1 MFCDEYCDK
10 VHVINAVSILL
21 PAENHTNRKRVTAIA
36 RGAEIGLHLNAQQ
49 AFAVLGK
56 EVVGKAVA
64 VGLGDSDAVAG
75 GAVHESQFG
84 QFSHA
89 FAAETA
95 GGDVSP
101 A

>member
-1 MFCDEYCDK
+1 MGVF
-10 VHVINAVSILL
+10 
-21 PAENHTNRKRVTAIA
+21 TNRRNHGDFIGRPLQHDPNFSVQRPTFLRGCFSFCRVIA
-36 RGAEIGLHLNAQQ
+36 EDVIL
-49 AFAVLGK
+49 K
-56 EVVGKAVA
+56 TVA

-75 GAVHESQFG
+75 GAVYESQFG

-95 GGDVSP
+95 GGDVNP

>member
-1 MFCDEYCDK
+1 MIAED
-10 VHVINAVSILL
+10 VILK
-21 PAENHTNRKRVTAIA
+21 T
-36 RGAEIGLHLNAQQ
+36 
-49 AFAVLGK
+49 
-56 EVVGKAVA
+56 VA

-75 GAVHESQFG
+75 GAVLESQFG

-95 GGDVSP
+95 GGDVNP

>member
-1 MFCDEYCDK
+1 ME
-10 VHVINAVSILL
+10 ILL
-21 PAENHTNRKRVTAIA
+21 VVPCNTIRTFLYNARHFYVDAFLFPKLIAEDVILKT
-36 RGAEIGLHLNAQQ
+36 
-49 AFAVLGK
+49 
-56 EVVGKAVA
+56 VA

-95 GGDVSP
+95 GGDVNP